1 MNNRRTYLFIFF
13 IALLIAGCSRLF
25 QDYQDETFAMDE
37 NDVAACKI
45 FGADSLSVGRI
56 IDGLMDTSFTS
67 RADSISFILQDSLK
81 VVTVSE
87 NHPWQI
93 TLESDT
99 SFMVLSLP
107 SVSLNTNI
115 YINDPINI
123 HVYSTTGQALEP
135 GSRSPSLT
143 MISSCS
149 EIRAF
154 YNFNLSSGNYLIKV
168 TADDLNNT
176 LFVLLGND

>member
-1 MNNRRTYLFIFF
+1 
-13 IALLIAGCSRLF
+13 
-25 QDYQDETFAMDE
+25 
-37 NDVAACKI
+37 
-45 FGADSLSVGRI
+45 
-56 IDGLMDTSFTS
+56 MDTSFTS

-81 VVTVSE
+81 VVTVTE
-87 NHPWQI
+87 DHPWQI

-115 YINDPINI
+115 YISDPINI
-123 HVYSTTGQALEP
+123 HVYSTTGLALEP
-135 GSRSPSLT
+135 ESWAPSLT
-143 MISSCS
+143 MISGCS

>member
-1 MNNRRTYLFIFF
+1 
-13 IALLIAGCSRLF
+13 
-25 QDYQDETFAMDE
+25 
-37 NDVAACKI
+37 
-45 FGADSLSVGRI
+45 
-56 IDGLMDTSFTS
+56 MDTSFTS

-107 SVSLNTNI
+107 SVSLNTSI

-143 MISSCS
+143 MIAGCS

>member
-56 IDGLMDTSFTS
+56 IDDLMDTSFTS

-135 GSRSPSLT
+135 ESWSPSLT
-143 MISSCS
+143 MIAGCS
-149 EIRAF
+149 DIRAF

-168 TADDLNNT
+168 TADDLNNI